1 MKFDKNQVVILLVVA
16 GLFFGVGYRY
26 AFLASNDLAAEQILA
41 DLENQMEI
49 MEQLTDAAISAQ
61 AATPHYPS
69 SQTMPPAQLEE
80 VVLYVHIKGAVEEEG
95 LYELPADSRLG
106 DALDLA
112 VLSDDANLDIINL
125 ALPLID
131 GMEIIIPFREESTD
145 WQQLY
150 EENSAEINAAIAQ
163 NPSTNTAVAGISDDI
178 DAAALNASGLNASGL
193 ININSADNA
202 TLQSLPGIG
211 EVKAQAIID
220 YRNQNGPFTALDQL
234 LNVSGI
240 GDATF
245 GNIKPLISIN

>member
-26 AFLASNDLAAEQILA
+26 AFLTGNDLAAEQILA
-41 DLENQMEI
+41 DLENQMAI

-61 AATPHYPS
+61 EATPPYPNN
-69 SQTMPPAQLEE
+69 QPMPPARLEE
-80 VVLYVHIKGAVEEEG
+80 AILYVHVKGAVEKDG
-95 LYELPADSRLG
+95 LYELPLGSHLG

-112 VLSDDANLDIINL
+112 VLSADANLDIINL
-125 ALPLID
+125 ALPLSD
-131 GMEIIIPFREESTD
+131 GMEIIVPFREESTD
-145 WQQLY
+145 WQELY
-150 EENSAEINAAIAQ
+150 EENSAELDAAIAQ
-163 NPSTNTAVAGISDDI
+163 NS
-178 DAAALNASGLNASGL
+178 AAATDDASAANSQNAAGL

-220 YRNQNGPFTALDQL
+220 YRNQNGPFTELDQL

-245 GNIKPLISIN
+245 GNIASLISLN